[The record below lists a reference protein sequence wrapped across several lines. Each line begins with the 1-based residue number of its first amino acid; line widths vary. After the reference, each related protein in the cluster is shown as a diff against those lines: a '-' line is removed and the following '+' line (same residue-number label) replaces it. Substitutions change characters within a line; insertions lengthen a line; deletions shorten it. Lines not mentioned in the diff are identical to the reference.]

1 MDEQMMSNDMADQ
14 IADSLAEAFNV
25 GLEDIMELIMV
36 DDVALLDTIKEAL
49 GEVGV
54 ETQHDPAN
62 GEELRRL
69 PIHVDKEGLLSF
81 SLVEQ

>member
-25 GLEDIMELIMV
+25 GLEDIMELNML

-54 ETQHDPAN
+54 ETQHDSVN
-62 GEELRRL
+62 GEGLRRL
-69 PIHVDKEGLLSF
+69 LIHFDKEGLFPF